1 MGGGEPLGLENLWPQ
16 ADQTERT
23 DLYTI
28 TQTDG
33 LLDITIRRDMTEADG
48 WKGMTVGK
56 IRLDEPTWVAW
67 TPESDTGTESAIS
80 DFTDHVK
87 YAINPTNAM
96 PRLMPAGEYDMC
108 VSIHLAQAGTYTCRP
123 WVYRIPC

>member
-1 MGGGEPLGLENLWPQ
+1 
-16 ADQTERT
+16 
-23 DLYTI
+23 
-28 TQTDG
+28 
-33 LLDITIRRDMTEADG
+33 MTGADG
-48 WKGMTVGK
+48 WAGVSVGK

-67 TPESDTGTESAIS
+67 TPESDTGTDSAMS

-108 VSIHLAQAGTYTCRP
+108 VSLHLAQAGTYTCRP
-123 WVYRIPC
+123 GVYRIPC